1 MNKIFVKSTIKA
13 CILLSCCFLYCCGSL
28 ATTIANPLATT
39 IANRYTYDIEYE
51 LYETDSYI
59 VWVMCF
65 VGTGYGKN
73 REACI
78 LGISLKD
85 GILQSKEINL
95 PANVVNKEIN
105 YTVTKI
111 ARWGEWFIV
120 SKRTNTSE
128 ILELAVEKIILPSTI
143 KEIEFDDFERFKNL
157 KMINTPISLRTKSIS
172 VGNGGFN
179 EECSSAYKDNIVNQW
194 RSRKKGA
201 TLSAFDNHSY
211 NNYKWSLKAGTGA
224 GDAIPSNT
232 NVADLHIDN
241 PIDNIDLNNK
251 IEASQSFNS
260 FNSDV
265 NTNIPTTAHTNENT
279 FAVIIS
285 NENYRRESK
294 VEYALSDGEIFKQ
307 YCHKTLGIPQSN
319 IHHVN
324 DATLN
329 DIRAEIQWIQ
339 KVASAYNG
347 EAKLIFYYAGHG
359 IPDESTRSAY
369 LLPSDGFG
377 GDVTTGYKI
386 SDLYATLSKCPSKYT
401 LVLLDACFS
410 GAQRNGKM
418 LASSRGVALKVKT
431 DIPAGNM
438 IVFSAASE
446 DETAFP
452 YKEQSHGMFTYF
464 LLKKLQETNGNVTL
478 GELND
483 YIVKNVSRRSI
494 VNNSKSQTPTVTP
507 SPNLLSKWRT
517 IKF

>member
-1 MNKIFVKSTIKA
+1 MNKIFIKSTIKA
-13 CILLSCCFLYCCGSL
+13 CILLSCCFLYSCGSL
-28 ATTIANPLATT
+28 ATS
-39 IANRYTYDIEYE
+39 IANRYTYDLESE
-51 LYETDSYI
+51 HYETDSYEVI
-59 VWVMCF
+59 VLCY
-65 VGTGYGKN
+65 VGTGYGN
-73 REACI
+73 DREACI
-78 LGISLKD
+78 TGISLKD

-95 PANVVNKEIN
+95 PANVVSNGIN
-105 YTVTKI
+105 YTVTDI
-111 ARWGEWFIV
+111 GFWGEW
-120 SKRTNTSE
+120 SKEPKRTNTSE
-128 ILELAVEKIILPSTI
+128 TLELAVERIILPNTI
-143 KEIEFDDFERFKNL
+143 EKMDFDGFERFKNL

-172 VGNGGFN
+172 VENGDFN
-179 EECSSAYKDNIVNQW
+179 EECTSAYKDNIVKQW
-194 RSRKKGA
+194 RSREKGT

-211 NNYKWSLKAGTGA
+211 NNYKWSLKEGTGA
-224 GDAIPSNT
+224 GSAELSNA
-232 NVADLHIDN
+232 NVADLHIET
-241 PIDNIDLNNK
+241 PIDDIDPNNK
-251 IEASQSFNS
+251 IEASQP

-294 VEYALSDGEIFKQ
+294 VEYALSDGEIFKE
-307 YCHKTLGIPQSN
+307 YCQKTLGIPQSN

-329 DIRAEIQWIQ
+329 DMRAEIQWIQ
-339 KVASAYNG
+339 KVANVYNG

-377 GDVTTGYKI
+377 GDVATGYKI
-386 SDLYATLSKCPSKYT
+386 SDLYATLSKCPSEYT

-410 GAQRNGKM
+410 GAQRSGKM
-418 LASSRGVALKVKT
+418 LASSRGVALKVKK
-431 DIPAGNM
+431 DIPSGNM

-478 GELND
+478 GELSD
-483 YIVKNVSRRSI
+483 YITRNVSRRSI
-494 VNNSKSQTPTVTP
+494 VDNSKSQTPTVTP

-517 IKF
+517 VKF